1 MDIHREE
8 LRSLFIDKLYA
19 SIDGRNGNYKI
30 YLGLLRLIELDS
42 EALSG
47 LDFTAS
53 QPCACHAHESQW
65 NTDISSNSSMNV
77 GL

>member
-1 MDIHREE
+1 MGIHHEE
-8 LRSLFIDKLYA
+8 MRSLFIDKLYS
-19 SIDGRNGNYKI
+19 SIDRCDGNYKI
-30 YLGLLRLIELDS
+30 YLGLLRLVELDS

-53 QPCACHAHESQW
+53 QPCACHAHEPQR
-65 NTDISSNSSMNV
+65 NTDISFSSSMNG